1 LAASSTD
8 ACTDV
13 AIVILNYN
21 GAHFLRQFLPGV
33 LAHSAGARV
42 VVADNASTD
51 DSVPLLQGAFP
62 QVELLIFGE
71 NLGFC
76 GGYNHALKEIKQA
89 SPVLAP
95 RYYVLLNSD
104 VAVQPGWLLPLRQLL
119 EASPHIAAAQ
129 PKLLAHADP
138 TLFEYAGAAGGYLDW
153 LGYPFCRGRL
163 FDTLEHDNGQY
174 DDPIAVSWAS
184 GACLLVRAAVWHQ
197 LGGLEATF
205 FAHMEEIDF
214 CWRAQNAGYE
224 VWYAGGASVVH
235 HVGGGTLP
243 KSSPRKTYLNF
254 RNGLALLYKN
264 AAPSELVP
272 AFALRLLLDW
282 VAGLRFLVARNWPEA
297 KAVGRAH
304 WHFFRDFSYWQQRR
318 RLARP
323 HLRVRERAGTYAGSV
338 VWAYFVK
345 GKKRFTELMTLQI
358 PHRAALLAPGA
369 ANIHPKHPGEIQHN
383 GRAKGEKGS
392 VDE

>member
-1 LAASSTD
+1 LAPNTATSC
-8 ACTDV
+8 ADV

-33 LAHSAGARV
+33 LAHAAGARV

-51 DSVPLLQGAFP
+51 DSLALLRHDFP
-62 QVELLIFGE
+62 QVEVLTHAT

-76 GGYNHALKEIKQA
+76 QGYNHALEALKHQ
-89 SPVLAP
+89 PLAPPP

-104 VAVQPGWLLPLRQLL
+104 VAVQPGWLPPLRQLL
-119 EASPHIAAAQ
+119 EAKPRIAAAQ

-138 TLFEYAGAAGGYLDW
+138 AFFEYAGAAGGYLDW
-153 LGYPFCRGRL
+153 LAYPFCQGRL
-163 FDTLEHDNGQY
+163 FDTLERDLGQY
-174 DDPIAVSWAS
+174 DAPQPVAWAS
-184 GACLLVRAAVWHQ
+184 GACLLVRATTWHL
-197 LGGLEATF
+197 LGGLEAAF

-235 HVGGGTLP
+235 HVGGGTLA
-243 KSSPRKTYLNF
+243 KSNPRKTYLNF

-264 AAPSELVP
+264 AAPSEL
-272 AFALRLLLDW
+272 AGALALRLLLDW
-282 VAGLRFLVARNWPEA
+282 VAGLRFVLARNWPEA

-304 WHFFRDFSYWQQRR
+304 WHFFRDFGYWRQRR

-323 HLRVRERAGTYAGSV
+323 HLLVRERAGTYAGSV
-338 VWAYFVK
+338 VWAYFVE
-345 GKKRFTELMTLQI
+345 GKKRFSELSK
-358 PHRAALLAPGA
+358 R
-369 ANIHPKHPGEIQHN
+369 
-383 GRAKGEKGS
+383 
-392 VDE
+392 

>member
-1 LAASSTD
+1 LAPNTATSC
-8 ACTDV
+8 ADV

-33 LAHSAGARV
+33 LAHAAGARV

-51 DSVPLLQGAFP
+51 DSLALLRHDFP
-62 QVELLIFGE
+62 QVEILTHAV

-76 GGYNHALKEIKQA
+76 QGYNHALEALHNQPPA
-89 SPVLAP
+89 PPP

-104 VAVQPGWLLPLRQLL
+104 VAVQPGWLPPLRQLL
-119 EASPHIAAAQ
+119 EAKPRIAAAQ

-138 TLFEYAGAAGGYLDW
+138 AFFEYAGAAGGYLDW
-153 LGYPFCRGRL
+153 LAYPFCRGRL
-163 FDTLEHDNGQY
+163 FDTLERDLGQY
-174 DDPIAVSWAS
+174 DAPQTVAWAS
-184 GACLLVRAAVWHQ
+184 GACLLVRAATWHE
-197 LGGLEATF
+197 LGGLEPAF

-235 HVGGGTLP
+235 HVGGGTLA
-243 KSSPRKTYLNF
+243 KSNPRKTYLNF

-264 AAPSELVP
+264 AAPGEL
-272 AFALRLLLDW
+272 AGALALRLLLDW
-282 VAGLRFLVARNWPEA
+282 VAGLRFVLARNWPEA

-304 WHFFRDFSYWQQRR
+304 WHFFRDFVYWRQRR

-323 HLRVRERAGTYAGSV
+323 HLLVRERAGTYAGSV
-338 VWAYFVK
+338 VWAYFVE
-345 GKKRFTELMTLQI
+345 GKKRFSELS
-358 PHRAALLAPGA
+358 
-369 ANIHPKHPGEIQHN
+369 K
-383 GRAKGEKGS
+383 K
-392 VDE
+392 

>member
-1 LAASSTD
+1 MTSAAASPTSC
-8 ACTDV
+8 ADV

-21 GAHFLRQFLPGV
+21 GEHFLRQFLPGV
-33 LAHSAGARV
+33 LAHAAGARV

-51 DSVPLLQGAFP
+51 GSVPLLRREFP
-62 QVELLIFGE
+62 QVELLQHPE

-76 GGYNHALKEIKQA
+76 QGYNHALEA
-89 SPVLAP
+89 LRHAGPGPAP

-104 VAVQPGWLLPLRQLL
+104 VAVQPGWLPPLRQLL
-119 EASPHIAAAQ
+119 EVNPHIAAAQ

-138 TLFEYAGAAGGYLDW
+138 SLFEYAGAAGGYLDR
-153 LGYPFCRGRL
+153 LAYPFCRGRL
-163 FDTLEHDNGQY
+163 FDTLEHDRGQY
-174 DDPIAVSWAS
+174 DDPAAVGWAS

-197 LGGLEATF
+197 LHGLEAAF

-264 AAPSELVP
+264 AAPSEL
-272 AFALRLLLDW
+272 ASTFALRLLLDW
-282 VAGLRFLVARNWPEA
+282 VAGLRFLLARNWPEA
-297 KAVGRAH
+297 RAVARAH
-304 WHFFRDFSYWQQRR
+304 WHFFRHLGYWRQQR

-323 HLRVRERAGTYAGSV
+323 HLLVRQRAGTYTGSV
-338 VWAYFVK
+338 VWAYFAE
-345 GKKRFTELMTLQI
+345 GKKHFAVLM
-358 PHRAALLAPGA
+358 
-369 ANIHPKHPGEIQHN
+369 K
-383 GRAKGEKGS
+383 K
-392 VDE
+392 